1 VGQKVRG
8 PNKSFYTTG
17 DFKDVQLFGQHLFKT
32 GGKRVLVV
40 EGEIDALSGGQMLST
55 WPVVSLPSG
64 AAGAVKAV
72 NDNIEWLES
81 YERVVFGF
89 DMDEPGREAA
99 SACAALLSPGKAAI
113 MELPR
118 KDANEM
124 LVDGMVKEF
133 VTAFWEAREYRPD
146 GIVRLADIRER
157 ILTPPEMGLPWWL
170 ESLSKVTYGRR
181 LGETYAF
188 GAGTG
193 IGKTDFLTQQIQ
205 YDVDVLGEKVGL
217 FFLEQSPSETA
228 KRVANKFAGKRF
240 HVPDGSWT
248 QDELVAVID
257 RLQADDRLFF
267 YDNFGALEWVI
278 VKGVIKY
285 LAQAH
290 GVRLFYLDHLTALA
304 AAEEDERKALE
315 RIMADMAQ
323 LAKALNVIIHFVSH
337 LATPD
342 GKPHEEG
349 GRVMIRHFK
358 GSRAIGFW
366 SHFMFGLERD
376 TQAEDDAVKTITTF
390 RVLKDRNTGDSN
402 GWTTFLGYDKENGR
416 LFETSSPDA
425 TSLLG
430 EDGSEDY

>member
-1 VGQKVRG
+1 MFIITPEETYPYLFREHLLNKRLHDGLKAELMKTAEATSEETAERYGYFIGRDKGQAVQVAPYRNRKGQVVGQKVRG

-40 EGEIDALSGGQMLST
+40 EGEIDALSGGQMLGT

-267 YDNFGALEWVI
+267 YDNFGALEWGHREGRHQVPRP
-278 VKGVIKY
+278 GP
-285 LAQAH
+285 
-290 GVRLFYLDHLTALA
+290 RRPAL
-304 AAEEDERKALE
+304 L
-315 RIMADMAQ
+315 
-323 LAKALNVIIHFVSH
+323 
-337 LATPD
+337 P
-342 GKPHEEG
+342 GPPHRPRG
-349 GRVMIRHFK
+349 GRGGRAEGTGADHGRH
-358 GSRAIGFW
+358 GPARQGAQRHHPLRLASRHA
-366 SHFMFGLERD
+366 
-376 TQAEDDAVKTITTF
+376 
-390 RVLKDRNTGDSN
+390 
-402 GWTTFLGYDKENGR
+402 
-416 LFETSSPDA
+416 
-425 TSLLG
+425 
-430 EDGSEDY
+430 

>member
-1 VGQKVRG
+1 
-8 PNKSFYTTG
+8 
-17 DFKDVQLFGQHLFKT
+17 
-32 GGKRVLVV
+32 
-40 EGEIDALSGGQMLST
+40 
-55 WPVVSLPSG
+55 
-64 AAGAVKAV
+64 
-72 NDNIEWLES
+72 
-81 YERVVFGF
+81 
-89 DMDEPGREAA
+89 
-99 SACAALLSPGKAAI
+99 

-240 HVPDGSWT
+240 HVPMGAGPRTSWSRSSTGSRPT
-248 QDELVAVID
+248 TASSSTTTSAPPTGTSSRASSSTSPRPTASGI
-257 RLQADDRLFF
+257 
-267 YDNFGALEWVI
+267 
-278 VKGVIKY
+278 
-285 LAQAH
+285 
-290 GVRLFYLDHLTALA
+290 FYLDHLTALA

-390 RVLKDRNTGDSN
+390 RVLKDRYTGTST
-402 GWTTFLGYDKENGR
+402 GKTFQLGYDSTTGLLSED
-416 LFETSSPDA
+416 TSSMFDEVSSPF
-425 TSLLG
+425 
-430 EDGSEDY
+430 